1 MSSSAVSCYRC
12 FPKASSAFATLASSP
27 TGGGLLSC
35 PCAFKYS
42 VPFHH
47 RTPNQKPPL
56 PRNPPH
62 FGSVPNVA
70 AAWWSSRDLRLPR
83 SNSVLRPL
91 SPESPHDTSIPISLT
106 RCLSPPAALVRP
118 SCPQTSPPLQTSPRI
133 LAPTHA
139 NYHHTNPPLP
149 VVNFSPSSPSLS
161 HHPNT
166 IQFA

>member
-1 MSSSAVSCYRC
+1 MSSSAVSCCMC

-27 TGGGLLSC
+27 TDGGLLSC

-47 RTPNQKPPL
+47 RRPNQKPPL
-56 PRNPPH
+56 PRNHPTLALFQMWRPHGGHRETYGCPDPTPFSAHSRRSRRMIRPFRSPLPGASHHLPPSCALLAPKPAPH
-62 FGSVPNVA
+62 FKPH
-70 AAWWSSRDLRLPR
+70 LEF
-83 SNSVLRPL
+83 
-91 SPESPHDTSIPISLT
+91 SPQP
-106 RCLSPPAALVRP
+106 
-118 SCPQTSPPLQTSPRI
+118 
-133 LAPTHA
+133 HA